1 MKTILRPLWAVA
13 ALLCAALAH
22 ALPPNVEHVETFR
35 GVAQYRLM
43 SNGMTILLVPNR
55 ASPVVT
61 FMVVY
66 HVGSRNEAP
75 GNTGSAHLLEHM
87 IFNKSTENFG
97 RANGHKTFQ
106 EVLHE
111 VGADAG
117 SSNMTTG
124 YDRMNGYSTVPADK
138 LELAMK
144 IEADRLG
151 RGLILDT
158 ERQTE
163 MSVVRNEF
171 EISENDPQ
179 RALFKATVGTA
190 FQAHPYRWFVL
201 GYRSDIEGVTTEKL
215 REHYKTYFW
224 PDNAEAV
231 LAGDF
236 ETDAALAMFDREFGG
251 FRKAPNPIP
260 KVITVEPTQE
270 GERRGTL
277 RRPGTLGH
285 VMLGYMRPGAQHP
298 DFLAFEVLEK
308 ILTDGANSRLRLGLV
323 ETGLATNV
331 SGLNYSLRDPFPFL
345 VSATVAP
352 GKSHTDVEAALKKI
366 LADVAA
372 GGVTD
377 VELSRAK
384 QQIEVELVRE
394 LDGPYRTVRALG
406 EAIAAGSWKR
416 LLTMADDVR
425 AVQADDIRRIATTY
439 ILPDR
444 ATVGWFVAD
453 NAARP
458 ASPIAATGAA
468 PAARPAAGSEGKP
481 FVPNTGGEARPF
493 GERTV
498 RTVLP
503 NGITLDVAENRASPT
518 VAIRGTIVGG
528 DAVAPA
534 AQPVLP
540 GVLARVLTRGT
551 TTRSREQ
558 IGALLDDAGATRSY
572 ATTPYDT
579 TISAGGLARDFDL
592 ILDVLADEL
601 QRPAIKP
608 DELAKA
614 KKEAESDILRSDDN
628 TSTRAMERLGQAV
641 FQAGH
646 PYRPFTRAE
655 KLAGLEAINESD
667 LRAFHRRNYAGAGMI
682 LAVVGDVDAKRVIA
696 AVQTRF
702 GALPK
707 GTREP
712 LGAVPAA
719 TGARAAVREAVT
731 MRGKANMNIVM
742 GTASG
747 LARRD
752 PDYEATIIAN
762 AVLGQSALA
771 SRIGRRVRD
780 TEGLSYSLFS
790 RYAFMED
797 TAGLWFVNVNV
808 APQNVAKALKS
819 TREEIDKYAREG
831 ASDEEVALQKTFFAG
846 NYRVN
851 LGSNGGIA
859 DALVTAER
867 HGFGPSYLD
876 SYPRRIA
883 AVSTADVNAALKKHF
898 FADRLHVIVAGDL
911 DKLPD

>member
-1 MKTILRPLWAVA
+1 MKTILHHLWAVA
-13 ALLCAALAH
+13 ALSCAALAH

-35 GVAQYRLM
+35 GVAQYRLK
-43 SNGMTILLVPNR
+43 SNGMTILLVPSR

-106 EVLHE
+106 EALHE

-138 LELAMK
+138 LELAMR

-151 RGLILDT
+151 RGLILDS

-215 REHYKTYFW
+215 REHYKTFFW
-224 PDNAEAV
+224 PDNAEAI

-236 ETDAALAMFDREFGG
+236 DTEAALAMFEREFGG
-251 FRKAPNPIP
+251 FRKAPSPIP

-270 GERRGTL
+270 GERRVTL

-298 DFLAFEVLEK
+298 DFLAIEVLEK
-308 ILTDGANSRLRLGLV
+308 ILVDGANSRLRLGLV

-331 SGLNYSLRDPFPFL
+331 SGLNFSLRDPFPFI
-345 VSATVAP
+345 VSATVAS
-352 GKSHTDVEAALKKI
+352 GKSHADVEVALKKI

-406 EAIAAGSWKR
+406 ESIAAGSWKK
-416 LLTMADDVR
+416 LLTLADDVR
-425 AVQADDIRRIATTY
+425 AVQADDIQRIASTY

-453 NAARP
+453 NAAKP
-458 ASPIAATGAA
+458 ASPIAATGAS
-468 PAARPAAGSEGKP
+468 PAAQPAANAARP
-481 FVPNTGGEARPF
+481 FVPNPAGEARKF

-503 NGITLDVAENRASPT
+503 NGITLDVVENRASPT

-528 DAVAPA
+528 DAVAPS

-558 IGALLDDAGATRSY
+558 IGALLDDAGATRGYS
-572 ATTPYDT
+572 TTPYDT
-579 TISAGGLARDFDL
+579 SISAGGLARDFDL

-614 KKEAESDILRSDDN
+614 KKEAESDILRNDDN
-628 TSTRAMERLGQAV
+628 TSARAMERLARAV
-641 FQAGH
+641 FPAGH

-655 KLAGLEAINESD
+655 KLTGLEAITESD
-667 LRAFHRRNYAGAGMI
+667 LRAFHRRNYAGAGTV
-682 LAVVGDVDAKRVIA
+682 LAVVGDVDAQQVIA
-696 AVQTRF
+696 AVQARF

-712 LGAVPAA
+712 IGPVPPAA
-719 TGARAAVREAVT
+719 GASAAIREAVT

-742 GTASG
+742 GATSG

-752 PDYEATIIAN
+752 PDYEATILAN

-819 TREEIDKYAREG
+819 TREEIDKYAQEG
-831 ASDEEVALQKTFFAG
+831 ASDDEVALQKTFFAG

-859 DALVTAER
+859 DALVAAER

-876 SYPRRIA
+876 RYPQRIA

-898 FADRLHVIVAGDL
+898 FADRLNVVVAGDL
-911 DKLPD
+911 EIVPE